1 MIGRLIGVLLEKQP
15 PAILLDVNGV
25 GYELEASMSTF
36 YQLPECGESIT
47 LHTHLVVRE
56 DAQLL
61 YGFYLLSERQMFRN
75 LIKISGVGP
84 KLALTILSGMSAEDF
99 SSCILDGDS
108 KALTRLPGVGKK
120 TAERLIIELK
130 DRLEKELL
138 EKGNIS
144 KLSGSA
150 SAPAKVERQAH
161 PVNDAVSALISLG
174 YKAQLA
180 SQMVRE
186 LDVEDK
192 STEEII
198 RAALQGGA

>member
-1 MIGRLIGVLLEKQP
+1 MIGRLQGTILEKQP
-15 PAILLDVNGV
+15 PLLLIEVHGV

-36 YQLPECGESIT
+36 YHLPECGESII

-61 YGFYLLSERQMFRN
+61 YGFHTLSERQMFRN

-99 SSCILDGDS
+99 SRCILESDS

-120 TAERLIIELK
+120 TAERLVIELK
-130 DRLEKELL
+130 DRLEKEDVY
-138 EKGNIS
+138 
-144 KLSGSA
+144 KLPGVA
-150 SAPAKVERQAH
+150 KPAERQAN

-174 YKAQLA
+174 YKAQQA
-180 SQMVRE
+180 SQMVRA

-198 RAALQGGA
+198 RAALQGKG

>member
-1 MIGRLIGVLLEKQP
+1 MIGRLQGTILEKQP
-15 PAILLDVNGV
+15 PSILIDVQGV

-36 YQLPECGESIT
+36 YQLPDCGENIT

-61 YGFYLLSERQMFRN
+61 YGFYSLSERQMFRN

-99 SSCILDGDS
+99 SRCIMDGDS

-120 TAERLIIELK
+120 TAERLVIELK
-130 DRLEKELL
+130 DRLEKDDS
-138 EKGNIS
+138 I
-144 KLSGSA
+144 KLPGSTGTTA
-150 SAPAKVERQAH
+150 SIERQAN

-174 YKAQLA
+174 YKAQQA
-180 SQMVRE
+180 SQMIRDIE
-186 LDVEDK
+186 VEGK

-198 RAALQGGA
+198 RAALQGGAK

>member
-1 MIGRLIGVLLEKQP
+1 MIGRLQGTILEKQP
-15 PAILLDVNGV
+15 PTILLDVQGV

-36 YQLPECGESIT
+36 YHLPECGENIV

-61 YGFYLLSERQMFRN
+61 YGFHSLAERLMFRS

-99 SSCILDGDS
+99 TRCILEEDS
-108 KALTRLPGVGKK
+108 KALTKLPGVGKK
-120 TAERLIIELK
+120 TAERLVIELK
-130 DRLEKELL
+130 DRLQ
-138 EKGNIS
+138 KGDS
-144 KLSGSA
+144 VKLPGMITA
-150 SAPAKVERQAH
+150 VERQPN

-174 YKAQLA
+174 YKAQQA
-180 SQMVRE
+180 SQMVSD
-186 LDVEDK
+186 LDVEGR

-198 RAALQGGA
+198 RAALQGR